1 MLSQRIK
8 QWGKNTL
15 EQGRL
20 EGREEGREEGKEE
33 TLRRLLERRFGP
45 LPPAAIQRVESAS
58 LAELEGWFDRL
69 LDARTLQE
77 VFAAD
82 SSIDPPPE
90 A

>member
-1 MLSQRIK
+1 MR
-8 QWGKNTL
+8 
-15 EQGRL
+15 
-20 EGREEGREEGKEE
+20 
-33 TLRRLLERRFGP
+33 
-45 LPPAAIQRVESAS
+45 AAIQRIESAS